1 MKIFLMNRA
10 PADCRQY
17 FTGTSG
23 TVMSYNFAGNQMLQS
38 QIYTNC
44 FRQELGNLNYLC
56 LNNIIKVYQIQ
67 TRYEN
72 QIYTSYF
79 RQELGNC
86 IIFNLLNTVGIA
98 YHRLK

>member
-1 MKIFLMNRA
+1 MTRA

-44 FRQELGNLNYLC
+44 FRQELGNLNYLY
-56 LNNIIKVYQIQ
+56 LNNIIKFIRYKQGIKTKSTQ
-67 TRYEN
+67 TASDKSWV
-72 QIYTSYF
+72 IWAIHT
-79 RQELGNC
+79 
-86 IIFNLLNTVGIA
+86 
-98 YHRLK
+98 